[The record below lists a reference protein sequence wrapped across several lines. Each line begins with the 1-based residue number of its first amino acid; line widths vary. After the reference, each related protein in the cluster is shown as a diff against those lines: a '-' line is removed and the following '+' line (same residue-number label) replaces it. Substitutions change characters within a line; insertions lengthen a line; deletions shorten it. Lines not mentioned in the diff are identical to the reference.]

1 MSRQNKQAKN
11 AARAKQITD
20 LHKSGERGPKSTT
33 PKHGKKKTKWNSPE
47 TKKAR
52 AAVLRK
58 FNEANEQ
65 ETVLDQLNAVK
76 EKVKLGKK
84 SQQPSHGVRDLKNME
99 IDE

>member
-1 MSRQNKQAKN
+1 MSRQNKQVKL
-11 AARAKQITD
+11 AARAKEITD
-20 LHKSGERGPKSTT
+20 LHKNGQRGPKSTT
-33 PKHGKKKTKWNSPE
+33 PKHDKKKTKWNSPE

-65 ETVLDQLNAVK
+65 ETVLDQLNEKK

-84 SQQPSHGVRDLKNME
+84 GQQPDHGVRDLKNKE
-99 IDE
+99 IEE